1 MDDCNHE
8 EADTRIMVHIRHAL
22 EHGAETVLVRTIDT
36 DVFILVGL
44 FFDLVSIQPSCD
56 FWIAFGIGK
65 NYRLYHINSIYESL
79 GEPRSRALPVFHA
92 FSGCDSASAFN
103 GKGKKSLWQAW
114 QAYDDATE
122 TFACMAKHPLMLLD
136 ADSDNFQAGE
146 VDSHTVWQI
155 ESFVLCQ
162 WNTQATLLSWEPVNG
177 KTSPYPRCSSPTCQ
191 AVYQAGIWISS
202 TNTQQALPSPRDY
215 GWMKE
220 PGTSTWVPVWMTIPE
235 VSRACRELIKC
246 CCKGACTTCKCTKAN
261 LPCSPLCKCKCWVL
275 RPAYLLSQT

>member
-1 MDDCNHE
+1 MISGSHS
-8 EADTRIMVHIRHAL
+8 V
-22 EHGAETVLVRTIDT
+22 
-36 DVFILVGL
+36 
-44 FFDLVSIQPSCD
+44 
-56 FWIAFGIGK
+56 WGK
-65 NYRLYHINSIYESL
+65 NYRLYHINRICESL

-92 FSGCDSASAFN
+92 FSGCDTTSAFN

-122 TFACMAKHPLMLLD
+122 TFAYLAKHPFMLLD
-136 ADSDNFQAGE
+136 ADSDNFQKLE
-146 VDSHTVWQI
+146 RLTVILYDKWSPLFSVN
-155 ESFVLCQ
+155 ETCKLLFCHENRSMEKLPP
-162 WNTQATLLSWEPVNG
+162 TQDALLQHA
-177 KTSPYPRCSSPTCQ
+177 RR
-191 AVYQAGIWISS
+191 AVYQAGIWTSS

-261 LPCSPLCKCKCWVL
+261 LPCSPLCKCKC
-275 RPAYLLSQT
+275 